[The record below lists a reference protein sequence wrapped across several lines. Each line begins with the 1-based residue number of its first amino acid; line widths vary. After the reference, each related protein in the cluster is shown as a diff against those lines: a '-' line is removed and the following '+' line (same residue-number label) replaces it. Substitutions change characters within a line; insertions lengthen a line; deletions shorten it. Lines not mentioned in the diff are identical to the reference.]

1 MQLRNFVFILSLLL
15 IYTLPGEVCAQLDWE
30 LYDNNPVYDGSQD
43 NEPYE
48 IYHPFVLPGDPYRM
62 WYTRKISDGDYQNI
76 GYATSPDGLEWTLV
90 NTAVLNPTDVPER
103 FDSDE
108 VGQGSVLWDEGVFK
122 IWYWGDGP
130 HIGNIGYA
138 TSSDGVSWTRVDGI
152 GVGYSVYD
160 RDMDGAGA
168 LALVSPCVVRIG
180 DDYHMWYSRAL
191 DEGGLVYRI
200 AYAISPDGISWTN
213 VPGPATGGAV
223 LEAGAAGNFDEAMV
237 FFPIVTVTGN
247 EFQMWYS
254 GWDSVYEVRTG
265 YATSSDG
272 INWTRVPGNGTGDA
286 CLDEGSTGS
295 VIRSGDYYRYWF
307 SSDDTEISLATSGE
321 PEGIGVGDDLLI
333 PRQIELE
340 QNYPNPFN
348 PTTQIE
354 FTISHPNEVLL
365 SVYNIMG
372 QHFEVLA
379 RGYYS
384 AGVHQVQFEGSK
396 LTSGVYVYRLAVG
409 EYVSTRKMLLIR

>member
-1 MQLRNFVFILSLLL
+1 
-15 IYTLPGEVCAQLDWE
+15 
-30 LYDNNPVYDGSQD
+30 
-43 NEPYE
+43 
-48 IYHPFVLPGDPYRM
+48 
-62 WYTRKISDGDYQNI
+62 
-76 GYATSPDGLEWTLV
+76 
-90 NTAVLNPTDVPER
+90 
-103 FDSDE
+103 
-108 VGQGSVLWDEGVFK
+108 
-122 IWYWGDGP
+122 
-130 HIGNIGYA
+130 
-138 TSSDGVSWTRVDGI
+138 VDGI